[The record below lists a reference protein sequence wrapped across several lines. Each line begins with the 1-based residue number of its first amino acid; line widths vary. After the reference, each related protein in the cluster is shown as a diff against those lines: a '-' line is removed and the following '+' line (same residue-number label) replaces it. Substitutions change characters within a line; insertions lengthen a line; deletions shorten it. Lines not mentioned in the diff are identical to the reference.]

1 MNIQQ
6 MTDAA
11 ENTAHDAVAEIAKL
25 RAQVETLM
33 NDRVTPMLGSVAT
46 SAENAAKAASDEV
59 RHQAAR
65 LTDAVQDKPIAAIG
79 LAMLAGFVLASVLRR

>member
-1 MNIQQ
+1 MNINR

-11 ENTAHDAVAEIAKL
+11 ENTTHDAVTEIAKL

-33 NDRVTPMLGSVAT
+33 NERVTPLLGSVAT
-46 SAENAAKAASDEV
+46 SAEQAAKAASEEV

-65 LTDAVQDKPIAAIG
+65 LSDAVQDKPIAALG
-79 LAMLAGFVLASVLRR
+79 LAALAGFVLASVMRR